1 MPTRFRKPIT
11 CKVPT
16 SHPLPF
22 HLTIEL
28 AKSKSNA
35 IYLAVPRTT
44 TELHNSTKPLPVTNK
59 KVVVKAFLPSSSQ
72 AKANAKHEARIMQAA
87 GQHKHI
93 CEFYGLYSQHSR
105 MFLAM
110 QHCEQDL
117 FSYAFP
123 SPMKGPSIT
132 ESQALNLFAQVILGL
147 EHLHSKNIVHC
158 DVKLE
163 NIFVRGSGEA
173 VLGDFG
179 LSKRFDPTTSR
190 TYGPGTVIYGAPE
203 TCLGLKVK
211 GPEIDIWSA
220 GVVLYLLLE
229 GFFPF
234 DGDTSFEIIKSIS
247 AMKGGPRYKR
257 ASGRARELIDALLEI
272 QPDNRIT
279 IAEIKRM
286 PILRRHIEAQGP
298 STPRSSYR
306 KAASAAELKNTG
318 VKKKAADRGASM
330 SDMLIA
336 AYRTGSS
343 LTKPSRAASRQASSQ
358 TKGQVSLTKSGC
370 L

>member
-1 MPTRFRKPIT
+1 MNRFRKPIT

-22 HLTIEL
+22 HLTHEL
-28 AKSKSNA
+28 ASSSSNT

-44 TELHNSTKPLPVTNK
+44 TELHSSTKPLPVTNK
-59 KVVVKAFLPSSSQ
+59 KVVVKSFLPSAPH
-72 AKANAKHEARIMQAA
+72 AKGNAKHEARIMQAV
-87 GQHKHI
+87 GSHPNV
-93 CEFYGLYSQHSR
+93 CEFYGLYSQHGR

-110 QHCEQDL
+110 QHCDQDL

-132 ESQALNLFAQVILGL
+132 ESQAMSVFAQVILGL

-163 NIFVRGSGEA
+163 NIFIRATGEA

-179 LSKRFDPTTSR
+179 LSKRFDPSSVR

-247 AMKGGPRYKR
+247 SMKGGPRYRR
-257 ASGRARELIDALLEI
+257 ASGQARELIDSLLEI
-272 QPDNRIT
+272 QPDSRIT
-279 IAEIKRM
+279 IAEIKKV
-286 PILRRHIEAQGP
+286 PIVRRHLEAVHEPVG
-298 STPRSSYR
+298 TPRSRYR
-306 KAASAAELKNTG
+306 KARSVVDLDTSGMKQAVSS
-318 VKKKAADRGASM
+318 RGASM

-336 AYRTGSS
+336 AYRTTSS
-343 LTKPSRAASRQASSQ
+343 LTKSQEIGRAH
-358 TKGQVSLTKSGC
+358 V
-370 L
+370 